1 MIINYNKN
9 NAPSFQAIRLN
20 DIEKYKARLAINNF
34 LLVPNGLVK
43 DRCKK
48 EIVDIF
54 ASHIQKEAAQKA
66 QQYFATENVEIS
78 MHKRL
83 VHFLETL
90 KSQKNI
96 DYAQKVADYLN
107 AYKPRLR
114 RLSVDG
120 PGPSAR
126 SKRNKRIRD
135 HALADNNALPEK
147 FTQSAQKMKEIFGFK
162 ESIDKMIKVVL
173 NSNQLDSAGEEL
185 YTKYKKNFDK
195 VIERFGIDEEIFK
208 KCLLKRPSLF
218 WQNPDLLIPHVE
230 NSSKFLNISENE
242 FFKMGERCPAI
253 LDITDETLM
262 KHYKEFRDGFY
273 LSDEMAQKYIKTN
286 PHALIL
292 NVSTLKKKLKDAA
305 QKFGVDEYILTES
318 AFRYQTVLQVTP
330 DFLVEN
336 TKKAAEL
343 CGVKWEDYIQ
353 KCIKVPKMFCM
364 KPETVAEQQN
374 MIKYY
379 KLINKENTK
388 DNKQTFVMPAC
399 KPVKN
404 ICNDI
409 IISLLNKK
417 YDTNIKIH
425 GSVDRTNLILDAIKS
440 KNLKNI
446 TFEIPENVSTNR
458 FIQYVQDF
466 STEHFGKNMFKIK
479 VVKEK

>member
-66 QQYFATENVEIS
+66 EQYFATENVEVS

-218 WQNPDLLIPHVE
+218 
-230 NSSKFLNISENE
+230 
-242 FFKMGERCPAI
+242 
-253 LDITDETLM
+253 
-262 KHYKEFRDGFY
+262 
-273 LSDEMAQKYIKTN
+273 
-286 PHALIL
+286 
-292 NVSTLKKKLKDAA
+292 
-305 QKFGVDEYILTES
+305 
-318 AFRYQTVLQVTP
+318 
-330 DFLVEN
+330 
-336 TKKAAEL
+336 
-343 CGVKWEDYIQ
+343 
-353 KCIKVPKMFCM
+353 
-364 KPETVAEQQN
+364 
-374 MIKYY
+374 
-379 KLINKENTK
+379 
-388 DNKQTFVMPAC
+388 
-399 KPVKN
+399 
-404 ICNDI
+404 
-409 IISLLNKK
+409 
-417 YDTNIKIH
+417 
-425 GSVDRTNLILDAIKS
+425 
-440 KNLKNI
+440 
-446 TFEIPENVSTNR
+446 
-458 FIQYVQDF
+458 
-466 STEHFGKNMFKIK
+466 
-479 VVKEK
+479 